1 VNKKVAL
8 LNIAVIWA
16 NVVLA
21 QTYNPNHAAKILHD
35 IKKLAVSAKVLYIAA
50 HPDDENTRLLGY
62 LANERKVE
70 TAYLSL
76 TRGDGGQNLV
86 GNELGIDLGLIRT
99 QELLSARSVDGAQQF
114 FTRAY
119 DFGFSKSPEEAIK
132 IWGKEIVLADVV
144 WVIRKFRPDVIIARF
159 PTTGEGGHGHHTASA
174 ILAEEA
180 FDAAASP
187 NMFAYQLS
195 YGVQPWQAKRL
206 LWNTFNFNGNNTQRN
221 DQLKI
226 DCGNYNNLLGVSYG
240 EMAAESRSRHKS
252 QGFGVP
258 AQRGKT
264 LEYFKNLRG
273 EAPTAD
279 ILDGIEVSIKKIDV
293 EIEQAI
299 DKIIADFKIE
309 KPFESTQALVALYKK
324 MYNNSLLSS
333 DINMSLLLTEKAV
346 AIKKI
351 IEACS
356 GIFMEAS
363 TAQQLYAVGDSL
375 KLNFWFNNRNG
386 LPITNATVSFN
397 NNQNSLQTTANENN
411 QIKATYFI
419 PNNTELS
426 QPYWLEYGKKPG
438 YFDVKEQTNIGLPEK
453 KVDIAKFEFE
463 LFGEKLSFEKPIM
476 YKYTDDVRGELHQPF
491 AYTTPAF
498 INITPNVIILKN
510 DAVDEKKQ
518 LNLTVQ
524 SNIAGLSNLKLFTSV
539 NSKEQQVNYS
549 SFSFEKGSTV
559 TVPFELNAASF
570 EKNSSN
576 QLTAFALLNNN
587 NNKQETTLK
596 KISYNHVPDIIYHYK
611 DVVKVVK
618 LDVKTVGKKAGYIA
632 GAGDKIP
639 EALVQLGY
647 DVVMLSAQDITADN
661 LKNFDVI
668 VTGIRAYN
676 IHTWLNNA
684 YSALMQYVKN
694 GGVLFVQ
701 YNTNSGLGPVKA
713 SIAPFSFTIGR
724 NRITDETAQVNFLQP
739 KHDALNYPNK
749 ITQADFEGWV
759 QERSI
764 YHADKVDSSY
774 AKILSMKD
782 PNEAEHDGSLIVAKY
797 GKGKFIYTGLVFFRE
812 LPAAVPGAYR
822 LFANLIAKP
831 KK

>member
-1 VNKKVAL
+1 VIKKVAL
-8 LNIAVIWA
+8 LNIAIILV
-16 NVVLA
+16 NFVLA

-132 IWGKEIVLADVV
+132 IWGKDIVLADVV

-180 FDAAASP
+180 FDAAANP
-187 NMFAYQLS
+187 NMFANQLS

-206 LWNTFNFNGNNTQRN
+206 LWNTFNFGGNNTQRA

-264 LEYFKNLRG
+264 LEYFKNLKG
-273 EAPTAD
+273 EAPTTD
-279 ILDGIEVSIKKIDV
+279 ILDGVDISIKKVDV

-299 DKIIADFKIE
+299 NKIITDYKIE
-309 KPFESTQALVALYKK
+309 TPFESTQALVALYKK
-324 MYNNSLLSS
+324 MYNSSLLSA
-333 DINMSLLLTEKAV
+333 DIKKSLLLTEKVV
-346 AIKKI
+346 ALKKI

-356 GIFMEAS
+356 GIFMEAT

-386 LPITNATVSFN
+386 LPIENAAVSFDN
-397 NNQNSLQTTANENN
+397 KQNKLQTLANENN

-419 PNNTELS
+419 PSNTELS

-453 KVDIAKFEFE
+453 KVDVAKFEFE
-463 LFGEKLSFEKPIM
+463 LYGEKLSFEKPIM

-498 INITPNVIILKN
+498 INVTPNVVILKN
-510 DAVDEKKQ
+510 DAINEKKQ

-539 NSKEQQVNYS
+539 NSKEQPVKDS

-559 TVPFELNAASF
+559 TVPFELKAANF

-596 KISYNHVPDIIYHYK
+596 KISYNHVPDIIYNYK

-618 LDVKTVGKKAGYIA
+618 LDVKTVGKKAGYVA

-647 DVVMLSAQDITADN
+647 DVVVLSAQDITADN
-661 LKNFDVI
+661 LKSFDVI

-713 SIAPFSFTIGR
+713 SMAPYNFTVGR

-749 ITQADFEGWV
+749 ITQTDFEGWV

-797 GKGKFIYTGLVFFRE
+797 GKGKFVYTGLVFFRE